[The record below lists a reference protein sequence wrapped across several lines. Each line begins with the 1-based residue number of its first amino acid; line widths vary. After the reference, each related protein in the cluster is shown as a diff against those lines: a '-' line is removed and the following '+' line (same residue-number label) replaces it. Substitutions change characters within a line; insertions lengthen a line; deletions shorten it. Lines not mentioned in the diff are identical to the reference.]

1 MKTGAISESIDR
13 GKHVTTHRELVVLDS
28 GGIII
33 DNPGMREIGITES
46 GEGLEMTFD
55 DIFALSYNCRFSDCT
70 HTHENGCAVLDA
82 IENGKI
88 NQESYDNFLRM
99 EREKQFF
106 ESSIQEKRSKD
117 KAFGKMIRAN
127 KKIRKQNKF

>member
-1 MKTGAISESIDR
+1 MKLNCNFISSKE
-13 GKHVTTHRELVVLDS
+13 V
-28 GGIII
+28 
-33 DNPGMREIGITES
+33 
-46 GEGLEMTFD
+46 
-55 DIFALSYNCRFSDCT
+55 SDA
-70 HTHENGCAVLDA
+70 GFLRIV
-82 IENGKI
+82 NGKI